1 MWRQKDL
8 DSEWTSVTVANNSK
22 FVVSGTPTFAPYE
35 LKVQAVNDYGAGPE
49 PAVALGFSGEDRKS
63 RTWGTGTGVHCWGQI
78 TSSCCSLRLFSTA
91 GCPGQRS
98 VHGAEQHRCRD
109 PLGSRTF

>member
-1 MWRQKDL
+1 M

-49 PAVALGFSGEDRKS
+49 PAVVLGFSGEDRKLERAETNPPGAVRS
-63 RTWGTGTGVHCWGQI
+63 TAAAARLQ
-78 TSSCCSLRLFSTA
+78 LFSLPVQYRWPPPT
-91 GCPGQRS
+91 
-98 VHGAEQHRCRD
+98 
-109 PLGSRTF
+109 TFSPWW

>member
-1 MWRQKDL
+1 M

-49 PAVALGFSGEDRKS
+49 PAVTLGFSGEDRKFD
-63 RTWGTGTGVHCWGQI
+63 RTEINPSGGGGFHRWGQI
-78 TSSCCSLRLFSTA
+78 TSSCCSLSLFSTA
-91 GCPGQRS
+91 GCPRQRS